1 MNQCGHCDARIEIG
15 VDLGLGRLGL
25 EMRLN
30 DQVWT
35 CITAILMLC
44 FLAVKTSVQASEAPA
59 GGSYL
64 DMGQAVVQMSG
75 TECGIRNLAVSYQLE
90 YSNPSNAAYLTANK
104 PKVQSIVFGALSDY
118 FATHDSY
125 TFESVRALLDTEIR
139 EDFGAD
145 IVSSVVITQVSQFG
159 Q

>member
-1 MNQCGHCDARIEIG
+1 
-15 VDLGLGRLGL
+15 
-25 EMRLN
+25 MRLN
-30 DQVWT
+30 NRIRTGV
-35 CITAILMLC
+35 TAILML
-44 FLAVKTSVQASEAPA
+44 FLLAGATSVQASEPPA

-64 DMGQAVVQMSG
+64 DMGQTVVQMSG
-75 TECGIRNLAVSYQLE
+75 TNECGIRNLAVSYQLE

-125 TFESVRALLDTEIR
+125 TFDAVRALLDAEIR
-139 EDFGAD
+139 EAFGAD
-145 IVSSVVITQVSQFG
+145 IVASVVVTQLSQFG